1 MVAVV
6 QWIKNLIFIILFTAL
21 LEMFLPENALR
32 KYVRVVMGFFVISIL
47 ICPLALILKQDF
59 SGLHNII
66 PEGYMNFDWE
76 EIEKRGSNLN
86 DANQAL
92 LLDYY
97 QKKIGEQVREVIKLE
112 YSDFKEVIQVT
123 LDDNYGINNLKIIL
137 INKGVENIEIS
148 PVKID
153 GNKNGGEELA
163 GEMVQTNYE
172 KEKLRYNL
180 AQVFQ
185 ISQEKIEVYFKAGG
199 R

>member
-1 MVAVV
+1 MAVVV

-47 ICPLALILKQDF
+47 ISPLTLIFKQDF
-59 SGLHNII
+59 SGIHNIM
-66 PEGYMNFDWE
+66 PEGHISLDWE

-97 QKKIGEQVREVIKLE
+97 QKKIGERVREIIKLE
-112 YSDFKEVIQVT
+112 YSDFKEDIQVT

-137 INKGVENIEIS
+137 IDKGIENIEIA
-148 PVKID
+148 PVKINENIND
-153 GNKNGGEELA
+153 GEETT
-163 GEMVQTNYE
+163 GEMFQKNYNS
-172 KEKLRYNL
+172 EKLRYNL